1 MSVRNRA
8 LIIGLMGPAIQATG
22 FIWQA
27 AHFYVYHLND
37 GFTVRHLLFEPG
49 FLMVVVGFLVS
60 LVCVPLATEVAAA
73 RPDDLEIPAFGSE
86 DDAMQG
92 GLRLPGADGATTL
105 DH

>member
-27 AHFYVYHLND
+27 LHFYVYHLHD
-37 GFTVRHLLFEPG
+37 GLTVRHLLFEPG
-49 FLMVVVGFLVS
+49 FLMVLVGFLVS

-73 RPDDLEIPAFGSE
+73 RPDDLEIPAFGE
-86 DDAMQG
+86 DDGMQS
-92 GLRLPGADGATTL
+92 GLRLPGAGGATTL
-105 DH
+105 HH